1 MDPPKWKT
9 ADVEGMIEFMCGQN
23 GFNEDRIRSGLKRL
37 DKSKGTLTYYLSKN
51 IIVSGKINQVRM
63 DDFFKVAKVVS
74 TSKPTPKKDTKRKA
88 GKQKGTPA
96 KKTKR

>member
-1 MDPPKWKT
+1 MDPPKWKS

-37 DKSKGTLTYYLSKN
+37 DKSKGTLTHYLSKN
-51 IIVSGKINQVRM
+51 IIFSGKINQGRM

>member
-1 MDPPKWKT
+1 MDPPKWKS

-37 DKSKGTLTYYLSKN
+37 DKSKGSLTHFHSNN
-51 IIVSGKINQVRM
+51 ITFSGKINQGRM